1 MSASPTTPLYQQ
13 IYDDLKDAIRD
24 GVYAPG
30 DKVPSESEL
39 SERYQVS
46 RITVR
51 RAIED
56 LCSEGI
62 LTKMQGRGTFV
73 ETRRL
78 SSRLFRT
85 NETIS
90 FTSLCAESDVTPGA
104 HIVERQIVPSRPDEL
119 EFFSL
124 EEGSLMVMVRRT
136 RTADGLP
143 VADETVIVPYSWGAP
158 LLKENLEDASI
169 FEAIERIHGASPAET
184 VRWTVNAV
192 RTTSAQASLL
202 GLSAGDP
209 MLYSETYY
217 ADRAGNPISVSRDYF
232 VGGRY
237 ELSLA

>member
-1 MSASPTTPLYQQ
+1 M
-13 IYDDLKDAIRD
+13 
-24 GVYAPG
+24 
-30 DKVPSESEL
+30 
-39 SERYQVS
+39 
-46 RITVR
+46 
-51 RAIED
+51 
-56 LCSEGI
+56 
-62 LTKMQGRGTFV
+62 
-73 ETRRL
+73 
-78 SSRLFRT
+78 
-85 NETIS
+85 
-90 FTSLCAESDVTPGA
+90 TPGA
-104 HIVERQIVPSRPDEL
+104 HIVERQIVPARPDEL

-184 VRWTVNAV
+184 VRWPVNAV